1 MENDSQTMDK
11 DLVEL
16 VGARAKDKKVPTLI
30 IIYNIV
36 LIISVQSS
44 VRIEAMT
51 TIGTIYDNCYQRIKN
66 NDKLAIEKAGWI
78 PDLIISCLYLGDL
91 SVQ

>member
-1 MENDSQTMDK
+1 
-11 DLVEL
+11 
-16 VGARAKDKKVPTLI
+16 
-30 IIYNIV
+30 
-36 LIISVQSS
+36 
-44 VRIEAMT
+44 MT

-78 PDLIISCLYLGDL
+78 PDLVISCLYLGDL